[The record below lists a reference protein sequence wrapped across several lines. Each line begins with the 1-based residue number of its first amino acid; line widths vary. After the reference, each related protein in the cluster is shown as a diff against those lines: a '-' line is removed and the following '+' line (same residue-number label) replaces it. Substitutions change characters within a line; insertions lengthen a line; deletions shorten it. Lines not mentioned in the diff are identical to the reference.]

1 MKWLTSSKQIC
12 LPANVV
18 NQSWPWDS
26 QIYPWPS
33 TKTRTLLHQ
42 KFKNTEDKRSLIG
55 KIKSFLMKVLFWWE
69 KRKWLTQPLILTA
82 KCHTS
87 KIWCIYKFYQIYTSK
102 ICLIKLGF
110 SKFLSS
116 IFSSSSDSFSFCVY
130 IHLWTL
136 FNKAFLFHWKYD
148 LCQTWRWG
156 CKHCKPLQFKVG
168 TICSQWNYLS

>member
-1 MKWLTSSKQIC
+1 MKWLTSSKENY

-26 QIYPWPS
+26 QICPWPS

-42 KFKNTEDKRSLIG
+42 KFENTEDKRSLFG

-69 KRKWLTQPLILTA
+69 KRKWWIQALILTV

-87 KIWCIYKFYQIYTSK
+87 KIWCICKFYQKYTSK
-102 ICLIKLGF
+102 ICLINSEF
-110 SKFLSS
+110 PKFFSS
-116 IFSSSSDSFSFCVY
+116 IFSNSSDSFSFCVY

-148 LCQTWRWG
+148 LC
-156 CKHCKPLQFKVG
+156 
-168 TICSQWNYLS
+168 